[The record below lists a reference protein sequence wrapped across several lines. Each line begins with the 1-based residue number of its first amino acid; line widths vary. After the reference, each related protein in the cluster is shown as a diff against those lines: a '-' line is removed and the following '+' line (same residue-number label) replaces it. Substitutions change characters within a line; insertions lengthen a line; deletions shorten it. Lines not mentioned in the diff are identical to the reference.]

1 MQQTDKPKTSCSLAV
16 YGMLLNLYPREY
28 LRRHRA
34 EMLQNFED
42 FDRVSSSKTEL
53 WLFMGKD
60 LVISFRSHF
69 TKSFSGQTA
78 IVSIVLAVV
87 LALARHHPGEREH
100 TVWILCYGYLPG
112 WFVGWWRMTRQAK
125 PNHIIPHY
133 LKTLWGQTVI
143 VGVVLAIMI
152 SVARR
157 LHGARDPSILVICYG
172 FMLGWSAGWFGR
184 WWQLRH

>member
-1 MQQTDKPKTSCSLAV
+1 MQQTDKRKTSRSLAV

-28 LRRHRA
+28 LRHHRA

-42 FDRVSSSKTEL
+42 FDREASSKTEL

-60 LVISFRSHF
+60 LAISFRSQF

-78 IVSIVLAVV
+78 IVSIVLAIV
-87 LALARHHPGEREH
+87 LALAQRRPGEREH

-112 WFVGWWRMTRQAK
+112 WFVGWWRMAKQAK

-133 LKTLWGQTVI
+133 LKKLWGQTVI
-143 VGVVLAIMI
+143 VGFVVVIMI
-152 SVARR
+152 AVVRR
-157 LHGARDPSILVICYG
+157 LHGARDPLILTVCYG
-172 FMLGWSAGWFGR
+172 FTLGWFAGWIGK
-184 WWQLRH
+184 WWQIRH